1 MAEKELKG
9 RFLQKTDTT
18 ENWGKAENFKPYKG
32 EVVVYQDGKS
42 SKIKIGDGATVVGD
56 LPFIAGEGGGSGVAG
71 KTYINVASLPRD
83 NIDENIA
90 YRVLEGTF
98 VGQKR
103 FRYDATCYTV
113 AWADAPTGTGESAL
127 KRNGDDLTYVGYY
140 NINNNE
146 AYAYISQETKD
157 IMIDLIDKS
166 DLNSVAKAAAK
177 AIVNGLSVGWRTFEN
192 FISLA
197 SSAVGISW
205 GGIAYTLEEITNE
218 NALYIFIGAKTYCRN
233 KGIWTSGDYLIGR
246 RGTDSDA
253 EVFNDLNNIASAP
266 YAHAEGYSTESTGA
280 AAHAEGYNTEASGL
294 GAHAEGQDT
303 HATGTNS
310 HAEGNST
317 HATHNYTHAEGYGTQ
332 ATNWY
337 AHAEGVETEATAL
350 AAHAEGGQTN
360 AFGDY
365 SHAEG
370 QATTASGDYSHAE
383 GRNTEASN
391 LYAHAEGLE
400 TKASAWAA
408 HAEGNNTKAI
418 HNAAHSEGTQTQASG
433 DSSHAEGGSTE
444 ASGWASHA
452 EGHTTKATSLA
463 AHAEGLGSQA
473 TSDSAHAEGHYTEA
487 SGTRS
492 HAEGQNTKALKNAS
506 HAEGGETKADGQYT
520 HAEGYKTTAESGWGA
535 HAEGGETYAKGNY
548 SHAEG
553 GFTQAIGDYS
563 HAEGQ
568 TTKTEGIRS
577 HAEGHGTIAKADASH
592 AGGKGTIAAGV
603 AQTVIGKY
611 NIENNSALLVVGNG
625 VDNDNRDNAFVVNED
640 GSAEV
645 YFVDNGNPSSVVNVN
660 YLTDVLATST
670 SSGVGQTT
678 SQGGEI
684 FNRYDGINKAEGQ
697 YSHAEGSGAK
707 AVNKNAHAEGFETT
721 ASGHASHAEGN
732 ETKASSESAHSE
744 GYKTTAAAYAAHAEG
759 RNTQATKPMAHA
771 EGDGSIASGDASHA
785 EGLHT
790 NATTWGAHAEGGDTD
805 ATGNYSHAEG
815 YQSLASG
822 ESTHAEGNN
831 TTASGTNS
839 HAEGRGTKA
848 YGSESHSEGLRS
860 RTGDEKDANKGKYAH
875 AEGYETIATG
885 TASHAE
891 GIGTEAKNDSS
902 HAGGVYTVADGYA
915 QTAVGRYN
923 KAGTNSLFV
932 VGDGT
937 GNPAS
942 GKWQASTAADAFA
955 VNKDGTITTGK
966 EDYVLTKSVDTSA
979 KAAEFSSLFASA
991 TGEVSSF
998 LFFTDPHFFHPE
1010 NNKRNMESSIKY
1022 LQRYYEETPTSFV
1035 VNGGDMLQSGDTK
1048 AQACQKLGYVDKKLR
1063 TSFDRYYYVFGNHDN
1078 NYQGAAYPGNQNTNH
1093 ADELST
1099 EQVRNLCMRDQKKT
1113 YYNFLDNT
1121 TRYYVFDTG
1130 IDWDAASMSDFRW
1143 EQVDWFANELISK
1156 DDAHNAIIAHQYF
1169 YTGMTPNTLADKLLQ
1184 VAQAYNNK
1192 TSITLNGKPYDFSNT
1207 KGTVHY
1213 YLAGHSHEDR
1223 VEPAQNGI
1231 PCVVLTR
1238 NAYASGWS
1246 EPTFDL
1252 VLADYAAN
1260 KLHLVRIGTGE
1271 NRTVDIIA

>member
-18 ENWGKAENFKPYKG
+18 ENWEKAKNFKPYKG
-32 EVVVYQDGKS
+32 EIVVYQDDKS
-42 SKIKIGDGATVVGD
+42 SKIKIGDGTTVIGQ

-71 KTYINVASLPRD
+71 KTYVNVASLPKD

-98 VGQKR
+98 VAQKR

-253 EVFNDLNNIASAP
+253 EVFNDLNNVASAP
-266 YAHAEGYSTESTGA
+266 YAHAEGYGTEVRGA
-280 AAHAEGYNTEASGL
+280 ASHAEGYQAKVY
-294 GAHAEGQDT
+294 
-303 HATGTNS
+303 GTYS
-310 HAEGNST
+310 HAEGLKTIAGDVQIIPYAIIRCDNYRVEGGIFGSGHLDIYLNSVENMIADGIELDIG
-317 HATHNYTHAEGYGTQ
+317 ATGEYEPSSLWINEIDKINNKVTIYGSPEMAQKLYQLDYTSVTVYLRLVNNPELGILNYSG
-332 ATNWY
+332 N
-337 AHAEGVETEATAL
+337 
-350 AAHAEGGQTN
+350 AAHAEGGETQ
-360 AFGDY
+360 AAGQY
-365 SHAEG
+365 AHAEG
-370 QATTASGDYSHAE
+370 YQTVAEKGWGAHAE
-383 GRNTEASN
+383 GAKTRASAN
-391 LYAHAEGLE
+391 YAHAEGLS
-400 TKASAWAA
+400 TSAL
-408 HAEGNNTKAI
+408 
-418 HNAAHSEGTQTQASG
+418 G
-433 DSSHAEGGSTE
+433 DSSHAEGQG
-444 ASGWASHA
+444 
-452 EGHTTKATSLA
+452 TKA
-463 AHAEGLGSQA
+463 QA
-473 TSDSAHAEGHYTEA
+473 
-487 SGTRS
+487 
-492 HAEGQNTKALKNAS
+492 
-506 HAEGGETKADGQYT
+506 
-520 HAEGYKTTAESGWGA
+520 
-535 HAEGGETYAKGNY
+535 
-548 SHAEG
+548 
-553 GFTQAIGDYS
+553 
-563 HAEGQ
+563 
-568 TTKTEGIRS
+568 IRS
-577 HAEGHGTIAKADASH
+577 HAEGHNTEAKADSAH

-603 AQTVIGKY
+603 AQTAIGKY

-625 VDNDNRDNAFVVNED
+625 VDNDNRDNAFVVNAD

-645 YFVDNGNPSSVVNVN
+645 YFVDEENSNSVVNIE
-660 YLTDVLATST
+660 YLNTANL
-670 SSGVGQTT
+670 GVGKKTT
-678 SQGGEI
+678 DGGEI
-684 FNRYDGINKAEGQ
+684 FNSATL
-697 YSHAEGSGAK
+697 AK
-707 AVNKNAHAEGFETT
+707 KNAHAEGR
-721 ASGHASHAEGN
+721 
-732 ETKASSESAHSE
+732 ETKAYGEE
-744 GYKTTAAAYAAHAEG
+744 
-759 RNTQATKPMAHA
+759 
-771 EGDGSIASGDASHA
+771 SHA
-785 EGLHT
+785 EGLR
-790 NATTWGAHAEGGDTD
+790 
-805 ATGNYSHAEG
+805 
-815 YQSLASG
+815 
-822 ESTHAEGNN
+822 ST
-831 TTASGTNS
+831 
-839 HAEGRGTKA
+839 
-848 YGSESHSEGLRS
+848 
-860 RTGDEKDANKGKYAH
+860 TGDKDNANKGKYAH

-885 TASHAE
+885 MASHAE
-891 GIGTEAKNDSS
+891 GCGPEAKGDYS
-902 HAGGVYTVADGYA
+902 HAGGLYTVADGYV

-1010 NNKRNMESSIKY
+1010 NNKRNMDSAIKY

-1035 VNGGDMLQSGDTK
+1035 VNGGDMLQAGNTK
-1048 AQACQKLGYVDKKLR
+1048 EQACQKLGYADEKLR

-1093 ADELST
+1093 ADKLST
-1099 EQVRNLCMRDQKKT
+1099 EQVRNLCMRDQEKT
-1113 YYNFLDNT
+1113 YYSFLDNT

-1130 IDWDAASMSDFRW
+1130 IDWDAAVWDVYRK
-1143 EQVDWFANELISK
+1143 EQTDWFAKELLAK
-1156 DDAHNAIIAHQYF
+1156 DDAHNVIIAHQFF
-1169 YTGMTPNTLADKLLQ
+1169 YSELAPNILSSAIRDI
-1184 VAQAYNNK
+1184 AQAYNNK
-1192 TSITLNGKPYDFSNT
+1192 ARYADYDFSST
-1207 KGTVHY
+1207 IGTVHF
-1213 YLAGHSHEDR
+1213 YLAGHNHTDR
-1223 VEPAQNGI
+1223 ALGDGSDGAPPIITTQH
-1231 PCVVLTR
+1231 
-1238 NAYASGWS
+1238 AYASSWS

-1260 KLHLVRIGTGE
+1260 KLHLVRVGAGE
-1271 NRTVDIIA
+1271 SRTVDIVPSNADADYIPEYKKLATEEYVNSTKPDIATHSAPGLVRIGQYGTHGININADTGLLTLAQATEENIDMRAHYKPITPNNLDYAVKSGLSANTLEWTDEEKASAREQLGIESNIFVANPDTAWQEIDDAYSAGKYIFYFVESWGTTNILPLIQKASNEEYIFTHIRENKYLYTVKVKKDNTRGIGSTYVVDKLDFDALVARVEALEGK